1 MGGFNAF
8 KPSLFV
14 PGGIFDNR
22 PVLKSNA
29 RQGSEKNL
37 WISGILMGKDESL
50 ERVKLNFFFFS
61 IKPDYVFIF
70 IIGSIM
76 IKHL

>member
-1 MGGFNAF
+1 
-8 KPSLFV
+8 
-14 PGGIFDNR
+14 
-22 PVLKSNA
+22 
-29 RQGSEKNL
+29 
-37 WISGILMGKDESL
+37 MGKDE
-50 ERVKLNFFFFS
+50 RVSGAGEIEFFFS